1 MPIVLKKL
9 FTIFLPLA
17 DNNGVAFPESIF
29 EEVGNELVRK
39 FGGATR
45 MKPVNQSAYLGQWFE
60 PISGATYTDEIVVV
74 LVLTDPSSAADEFFI
89 QMKED
94 LKRLF
99 HQLDI
104 LTMAHTVEVF

>member
-1 MPIVLKKL
+1 MSIALKKL

-45 MKPVNQSAYLGQWFE
+45 MKPVSQSAYLGQWFE
-60 PISGATYTDEIVVV
+60 PISEATYTDEIIVA
-74 LVLTDPSSAADEFFI
+74 LVLTDPSSDTDEFFI
-89 QMKED
+89 QIKED

-99 HQLDI
+99 RQLDI
-104 LTMAHTVEVF
+104 LIMAHAVEVF